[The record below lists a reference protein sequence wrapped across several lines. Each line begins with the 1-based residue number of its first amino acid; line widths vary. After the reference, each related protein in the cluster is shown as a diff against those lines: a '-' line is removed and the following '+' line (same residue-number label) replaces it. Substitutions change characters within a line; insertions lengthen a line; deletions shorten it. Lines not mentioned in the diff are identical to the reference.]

1 MGLAVDE
8 EDSPSPPPPPPQGL
22 FAPHGWPPLPL
33 RLPPP
38 LPPQLPLQPS
48 PHLPQIPNVATP
60 VAATSVTTPI
70 RVKRQFDV
78 ASLLASDSSKKE
90 DNEDNESWRSASP
103 PSSQTVV
110 QTASNPLLPH
120 QYLARYY
127 QLVQQHQQQ
136 QNSASAAAA
145 ALAAAAAAAASN
157 QHHIPEAIPSPRGSP
172 NSPLP
177 ERNFWFVNCDL
188 YIKNCVKKLVNTR
201 PLIFC
206 PPPPPLKMYSF
217 NCCCLAKTYL
227 EKKSFRFLKLPKI
240 SLSLCKVRLV
250 RKIAEIEMMLN
261 VLSKYF
267 FDLRYYLMLR
277 FYLCNKTDNVAES
290 QLLITERH

>member
-38 LPPQLPLQPS
+38 LPTQLPLQPS
-48 PHLPQIPNVATP
+48 PHLPQIPNIVTP

-78 ASLLASDSSKKE
+78 ASLLASDSSSKKE
-90 DNEDNESWRSASP
+90 ADNEDNESWRSASP
-103 PSSQTVV
+103 PNSQTVV
-110 QTASNPLLPH
+110 QPGNPASLLPH

-157 QHHIPEAIPSPRGSP
+157 QHHNPEVSSPRGSP

-177 ERNFWFVNCDL
+177 ERNFWLLNCDL
-188 YIKNCVKKLVNTR
+188 YTSKIVLQVSQYEMT
-201 PLIFC
+201 
-206 PPPPPLKMYSF
+206 SF
-217 NCCCLAKTYL
+217 FAHQ
-227 EKKSFRFLKLPKI
+227 P
-240 SLSLCKVRLV
+240 
-250 RKIAEIEMMLN
+250 
-261 VLSKYF
+261 
-267 FDLRYYLMLR
+267 
-277 FYLCNKTDNVAES
+277 
-290 QLLITERH
+290 